1 MKRTIISVVA
11 GLILLIITYFL
22 SSLIMNSGYE
32 IVAKAVTAEENVK
45 VTNVKNSTNDAT
57 LSLNSIVQSE
67 NKLQLI
73 SEVTGIIDF
82 TNIRFKKGQKF
93 KKGQTIIK
101 INSDEAE
108 AFLRQ
113 SRSQFQNQIASV
125 LADIKIDYPESYKK
139 WENYFLNYDIEKNIQ
154 DLPEQS
160 TNNETFFLTGR
171 GIISSYYGVKSAEE
185 RLNKYSISAPFDG
198 IVSSS
203 FVENGTMAR
212 AGLVLGEFI
221 NSDSFEIEVNIPTEY
236 KPYIIIDKEVN
247 IKLSDESSVVGKINR
262 INNNVNRETQTVS
275 VFVKSNSKKLSDGM
289 YVDLDLSLKSI
300 ENSFK
305 ISRSM
310 IKNDSIVHTVESM
323 AVKNKIVNPEFFGDN
338 YAIVTGLDDGDLVI
352 KTQIPEIFEGMKVK
366 KSLISS
372 EKINYL
378 FCQLSESNKYSCSIF
393 YCLRNSRYI
402 GLEIIFLPIN

>member
-22 SSLIMNSGYE
+22 SGLIMSSGDK
-32 IVAKAVTAEENVK
+32 IVAKAVSAEENVK
-45 VTNVKNSTNDAT
+45 VTSVKNSTNDAT
-57 LSLNSIVQSE
+57 LNLNSIVQSE

-125 LADIKIDYPESYKK
+125 LADIKIDYPESYEK
-139 WENYFLNYDIEKNIQ
+139 WEEYFLNYDIESDIAE
-154 DLPEQS
+154 LPKQS

-171 GIISSYYGVKSAEE
+171 GIISSYYGVKSSEE
-185 RLNKYSISAPFDG
+185 RLNKYNIVAPFDG
-198 IVSSS
+198 VVSSS

-221 NSDSFEIEVNIPTEY
+221 NSDSFEIEVDIPSEY
-236 KPYIIIDKEVN
+236 KSYIIKDKEVY
-247 IKLSDESSVVGKINR
+247 IKLSDGTSINGKINR

-289 YVDLDLSLKSI
+289 YVDLILSLKSFD
-300 ENSFK
+300 NSFK

-310 IKNDSIVHTVESM
+310 IKNDSIVHTVKSM
-323 AVKNKIVNPEFFGDN
+323 AVKNKIVNPEFYGDN

-352 KTQIPEIFEGMKVK
+352 QTQIPEIFEGMKVK
-366 KSLISS
+366 IMD
-372 EKINYL
+372 
-378 FCQLSESNKYSCSIF
+378 
-393 YCLRNSRYI
+393 
-402 GLEIIFLPIN
+402 

>member
-11 GLILLIITYFL
+11 GLILLITTYFL
-22 SSLIMNSGYE
+22 SGLIINSGNE

-93 KKGQTIIK
+93 MKGQTIIK

-139 WENYFLNYDIEKNIQ
+139 WEDYFLNYDIERNILE
-154 DLPEQS
+154 LPEQS
-160 TNNETFFLTGR
+160 SNNETFFLTGR

-185 RLNKYSISAPFDG
+185 RLNKYNISAPFDG

-236 KPYIIIDKEVN
+236 KPYIIMDK
-247 IKLSDESSVVGKINR
+247 D
-262 INNNVNRETQTVS
+262 
-275 VFVKSNSKKLSDGM
+275 
-289 YVDLDLSLKSI
+289 
-300 ENSFK
+300 
-305 ISRSM
+305 
-310 IKNDSIVHTVESM
+310 
-323 AVKNKIVNPEFFGDN
+323 
-338 YAIVTGLDDGDLVI
+338 
-352 KTQIPEIFEGMKVK
+352 
-366 KSLISS
+366 
-372 EKINYL
+372 
-378 FCQLSESNKYSCSIF
+378 
-393 YCLRNSRYI
+393 CLLYTSPSPRDR
-402 GLEIIFLPIN
+402 G

>member
-11 GLILLIITYFL
+11 GLILLIVTYFL
-22 SSLIMNSGYE
+22 SNLIMNSGDE

-45 VTNVKNSTNDAT
+45 VTNVKNATNDAT

-82 TNIRFKKGQKF
+82 RDIRFKKGQKF
-93 KKGQTIIK
+93 MKGQTIIK

-139 WENYFLNYDIEKNIQ
+139 WEDYFLNYNIEENIQ
-154 DLPEQS
+154 DLPKQS

-185 RLNKYSISAPFDG
+185 RLNKYSITAPFDG

-366 KSLISS
+366 
-372 EKINYL
+372 
-378 FCQLSESNKYSCSIF
+378 
-393 YCLRNSRYI
+393 
-402 GLEIIFLPIN
+402 IID

>member
-22 SSLIMNSGYE
+22 STLIMNSGDE

-139 WENYFLNYDIEKNIQ
+139 WEDYFLNFDIERNILE
-154 DLPEQS
+154 LPEQS
-160 TNNETFFLTGR
+160 SNNETFFLTGR

-185 RLNKYSISAPFDG
+185 RLNKYSITAPFDG

-203 FVENGTMAR
+203 FVEMELWQEQAWYL
-212 AGLVLGEFI
+212 A
-221 NSDSFEIEVNIPTEY
+221 NSLIVIRL
-236 KPYIIIDKEVN
+236 K
-247 IKLSDESSVVGKINR
+247 
-262 INNNVNRETQTVS
+262 
-275 VFVKSNSKKLSDGM
+275 
-289 YVDLDLSLKSI
+289 LKSI
-300 ENSFK
+300 
-305 ISRSM
+305 SRL
-310 IKNDSIVHTVESM
+310 NT
-323 AVKNKIVNPEFFGDN
+323 NP
-338 YAIVTGLDDGDLVI
+338 T
-352 KTQIPEIFEGMKVK
+352 
-366 KSLISS
+366 
-372 EKINYL
+372 
-378 FCQLSESNKYSCSIF
+378 LS
-393 YCLRNSRYI
+393 
-402 GLEIIFLPIN
+402 

>member
-1 MKRTIISVVA
+1 MRERVDFFLCVLIISSIC
-11 GLILLIITYFL
+11 LKQTSKFLLIITYFL
-22 SSLIMNSGYE
+22 SSLIMNSGDE

-82 TNIRFKKGQKF
+82 TTIRFKKGQKF
-93 KKGQTIIK
+93 MKGQTIIK

-171 GIISSYYGVKSAEE
+171 GIISSYYGVRSAEE
-185 RLNKYSISAPFDG
+185 RLNKYSITAPFDG

-366 KSLISS
+366 
-372 EKINYL
+372 
-378 FCQLSESNKYSCSIF
+378 
-393 YCLRNSRYI
+393 
-402 GLEIIFLPIN
+402 IID

>member
-11 GLILLIITYFL
+11 GLILLAVTYFL
-22 SSLIMNSGYE
+22 SGLIMNSGDE
-32 IVAKAVTAEENVK
+32 IVAKAVTAEENVE
-45 VTNVKNSTNDAT
+45 VTIVKNSTNDAT

-67 NKLQLI
+67 NKVQLI

-93 KKGQTIIK
+93 KRGQTIIK

-113 SRSQFQNQIASV
+113 GRSQFQNQIASV
-125 LADIKIDYPESYKK
+125 LADIKIDYPDNYQK
-139 WENYFLNYDIEKNIQ
+139 WEEYFLNFDIENNIAE
-154 DLPEQS
+154 LPKQS

-185 RLNKYSISAPFDG
+185 RLNKYKITAPFDG
-198 IVSSS
+198 VISTS

-212 AGLVLGEFI
+212 AGLILGEFI
-221 NSDSFEIEVNIPTEY
+221 NSDSFEIEVNIPSEY
-236 KPYIIIDKEVN
+236 KPFVTNDKEVY
-247 IKLSDESSVVGKINR
+247 IKLADDSSVIGKINR

-275 VFVKSNSKKLSDGM
+275 VFVKSKSKKLSDGM
-289 YVDLDLSLKSI
+289 YVDLILSLKSI
-300 ENSFK
+300 DNSFK

-338 YAIVTGLDDGDLVI
+338 YAIVSGLDDGDLVI
-352 KTQIPEIFEGMKVK
+352 QTQIPEIFEGMKVK
-366 KSLISS
+366 
-372 EKINYL
+372 
-378 FCQLSESNKYSCSIF
+378 
-393 YCLRNSRYI
+393 
-402 GLEIIFLPIN
+402 IID

>member
-11 GLILLIITYFL
+11 GLILLVVTYFL
-22 SSLIMNSGYE
+22 SNLIMNSGDE

-45 VTNVKNSTNDAT
+45 VTKVKNSTNDAT

-73 SEVTGIIDF
+73 SEVSGIIDF

-113 SRSQFQNQIASV
+113 SRSQFQNQIATI

-139 WENYFLNYDIEKNIQ
+139 WEGYFLNYDIEKNISE
-154 DLPEQS
+154 LPEQS

-185 RLNKYSISAPFDG
+185 RLRKYKITAPFDG
-198 IVSSS
+198 VVSSS

-221 NSDSFEIEVNIPTEY
+221 NSDSFEIEVNIPTDY
-236 KPYIIIDKEVN
+236 KSYIILGKEVN
-247 IKLSDESSVVGKINR
+247 IKLSDESNVIGKINR

-275 VFVKSNSKKLSDGM
+275 VFVSSYSKQLSDGM
-289 YVDLDLSLKSI
+289 YVDLNLSLKSI

-323 AVKNKIVNPEFFGDN
+323 TVKNKIVNPEFFNDN

-352 KTQIPEIFEGMKVK
+352 QTQIAEIFEGMKVK
-366 KSLISS
+366 
-372 EKINYL
+372 
-378 FCQLSESNKYSCSIF
+378 
-393 YCLRNSRYI
+393 
-402 GLEIIFLPIN
+402 IID

>member
-1 MKRTIISVVA
+1 M
-11 GLILLIITYFL
+11 
-22 SSLIMNSGYE
+22 
-32 IVAKAVTAEENVK
+32 
-45 VTNVKNSTNDAT
+45 
-57 LSLNSIVQSE
+57 
-67 NKLQLI
+67 
-73 SEVTGIIDF
+73 
-82 TNIRFKKGQKF
+82 
-93 KKGQTIIK
+93 
-101 INSDEAE
+101 
-108 AFLRQ
+108 
-113 SRSQFQNQIASV
+113 
-125 LADIKIDYPESYKK
+125 ADIKIDYPESYKK
-139 WENYFLNYDIEKNIQ
+139 WEDYFLNYDIEKNIQ

-171 GIISSYYGVKSAEE
+171 GIISSYYGVRSAEE
-185 RLNKYSISAPFDG
+185 RLNKYSITAPFDG

-236 KPYIIIDKEVN
+236 KPYIILDKEVN

-366 KSLISS
+366 
-372 EKINYL
+372 
-378 FCQLSESNKYSCSIF
+378 
-393 YCLRNSRYI
+393 
-402 GLEIIFLPIN
+402 IID

>member
-1 MKRTIISVVA
+1 M
-11 GLILLIITYFL
+11 
-22 SSLIMNSGYE
+22 
-32 IVAKAVTAEENVK
+32 
-45 VTNVKNSTNDAT
+45 
-57 LSLNSIVQSE
+57 
-67 NKLQLI
+67 
-73 SEVTGIIDF
+73 
-82 TNIRFKKGQKF
+82 
-93 KKGQTIIK
+93 
-101 INSDEAE
+101 
-108 AFLRQ
+108 
-113 SRSQFQNQIASV
+113 
-125 LADIKIDYPESYKK
+125 
-139 WENYFLNYDIEKNIQ
+139 
-154 DLPEQS
+154 
-160 TNNETFFLTGR
+160 
-171 GIISSYYGVKSAEE
+171 KSAEE
-185 RLNKYSISAPFDG
+185 RLNKYSITAPFDG

-236 KPYIIIDKEVN
+236 KPYIIIDKEVT
-247 IKLSDESSVVGKINR
+247 IKLSDESSVVGKVNR

-366 KSLISS
+366 
-372 EKINYL
+372 
-378 FCQLSESNKYSCSIF
+378 
-393 YCLRNSRYI
+393 
-402 GLEIIFLPIN
+402 IID

>member
-1 MKRTIISVVA
+1 
-11 GLILLIITYFL
+11 
-22 SSLIMNSGYE
+22 MNSGDE

-93 KKGQTIIK
+93 MKGQTIIK

-139 WENYFLNYDIEKNIQ
+139 WEDYFLNYDIEENIQ

-171 GIISSYYGVKSAEE
+171 GIISSYYGVRSAEE
-185 RLNKYSISAPFDG
+185 RLNKYSITAPFDG

-221 NSDSFEIEVNIPTEY
+221 NSDSFEVEVNIPTEY
-236 KPYIIIDKEVN
+236 KPCLLYTSPSPRD
-247 IKLSDESSVVGKINR
+247 
-262 INNNVNRETQTVS
+262 
-275 VFVKSNSKKLSDGM
+275 
-289 YVDLDLSLKSI
+289 
-300 ENSFK
+300 
-305 ISRSM
+305 
-310 IKNDSIVHTVESM
+310 
-323 AVKNKIVNPEFFGDN
+323 
-338 YAIVTGLDDGDLVI
+338 
-352 KTQIPEIFEGMKVK
+352 
-366 KSLISS
+366 
-372 EKINYL
+372 
-378 FCQLSESNKYSCSIF
+378 CQ
-393 YCLRNSRYI
+393 
-402 GLEIIFLPIN
+402 

>member
-1 MKRTIISVVA
+1 
-11 GLILLIITYFL
+11 
-22 SSLIMNSGYE
+22 MNSGNE

-45 VTNVKNSTNDAT
+45 VTNVKNSTNEAT

-73 SEVTGIIDF
+73 SELTGIIDF

-139 WENYFLNYDIEKNIQ
+139 WEDYFLNYDIEKNIQ

-171 GIISSYYGVKSAEE
+171 GIISSFYGVKSAEE
-185 RLNKYSISAPFDG
+185 RLNKYSITAPFDG

-247 IKLSDESSVVGKINR
+247 I
-262 INNNVNRETQTVS
+262 
-275 VFVKSNSKKLSDGM
+275 
-289 YVDLDLSLKSI
+289 LSLI
-300 ENSFK
+300 H
-305 ISRSM
+305 I
-310 IKNDSIVHTVESM
+310 
-323 AVKNKIVNPEFFGDN
+323 
-338 YAIVTGLDDGDLVI
+338 
-352 KTQIPEIFEGMKVK
+352 
-366 KSLISS
+366 
-372 EKINYL
+372 
-378 FCQLSESNKYSCSIF
+378 
-393 YCLRNSRYI
+393 
-402 GLEIIFLPIN
+402 